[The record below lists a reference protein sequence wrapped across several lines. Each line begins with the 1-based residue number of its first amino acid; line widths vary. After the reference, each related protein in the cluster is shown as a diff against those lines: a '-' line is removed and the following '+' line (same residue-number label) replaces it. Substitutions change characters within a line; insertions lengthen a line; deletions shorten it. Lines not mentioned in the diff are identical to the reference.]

1 MSLDDACDISGI
13 GAEWDNDWHIAA
25 LFIIIGTSA
34 IGVFLPIIS
43 QTTRGLGSGLGVP
56 VFAIQLGQFFGSG
69 VIISTA
75 FIHLFPAA
83 YSALTNPCLGAFSDR
98 YGAWASLI
106 AMATVFTM
114 HSVEWW
120 LVEAWLSRTGHS
132 TRSSR
137 KSRRN
142 RRRRQLNGA
151 DHDGN
156 SSDDD
161 EGDDSMLFPVYSR
174 AFNASRMMLPP
185 PVVSPPVHPFVFGTS
200 TMSPSSRHVGALTA
214 SAFTSRTGFALSK
227 YGNYAAVVQ
236 SRQHLAM
243 MQSDQVSR
251 YLYSDPQFPLYA
263 LPATSVPCWPMP
275 PQPYAHSGF
284 YDSSQHSRRGLD
296 MRGSA
301 QAKSTPELM
310 RKYPKSIR
318 ISNASLERSDKHMS
332 SSSNVAISL
341 RPNSFS
347 NQIKRGLGSRR
358 ARRADVEAG
367 IVGLGWRHR
376 CLSMPRLPPTT
387 LDAGMCESLLDP
399 PPPPAALPSSRR
411 RSNCTSGS
419 ESGISPQS
427 ISAALSAK
435 RRSLQSPAHRRGNGS
450 TGSVSSSAG
459 VGVRSSL
466 GDAYELASPAT
477 GRLDTVPETDDS
489 WTTPIPPYYTTHNE
503 QEEEEKAHEEAVSP
517 SEGRMHTYATTV
529 SGGYATAVTGGRP
542 PSGLLSSR
550 QPTQASVKT
559 QKRVSISTPP
569 PPTASAFAS
578 VNTGLPPSRNSHQD
592 IGNNSF
598 GHIASAAPNRA
609 PLPPPLRQGDAL
621 ESGRQ
626 ALERGNMD
634 DDDQD
639 STAIHSKRS
648 STTGLTYPV
657 EVKRRALATY
667 VLELGIALYSVLIGL
682 ALAIS
687 DRGFIA
693 LFLAVCFHQFF
704 EGLALGTSLA
714 ELYWIKAQIAAQ
726 FHASELHA
734 IESESLIA
742 MPEGSL
748 AAASEARHKISLSSA
763 AMARNSGLQASSSYH
778 MVNVNVVGSTTF
790 SSNAEFSPAKKQ
802 QQQSGQITDDD
813 LSSAD
818 FEYCSPNRDNNRR
831 SKSRRTLASMAT
843 SFTPEP
849 WQVNPQLEK
858 TLGTG
863 TGIGAVGGTGND
875 TVPNLST
882 HSTANKQPGIPS
894 KHDLAL
900 EQQRRY
906 LRPRSAPERLPGWWK
921 AWLSALA
928 FTMTTPTGII
938 IGLAVRHVYEPQSA
952 YALLFNGVL
961 QSICTGVLVYAGLV
975 TLMIGGFNSPQV
987 KRLPRLLQ
995 ALLFFAV
1002 YAGAAVMASLKIWK

>member
-43 QTTRGLGSGLGVP
+43 QTARGLGTGLGVP

-69 VIISTA
+69 VIVSTA

-83 YSALTNPCLGAFSDR
+83 YSALTNPCLGAFSDH

-132 TRSSR
+132 TRGSR
-137 KSRRN
+137 KSRRH
-142 RRRRQLNGA
+142 RQLNIA
-151 DHDGN
+151 NHDGN
-156 SSDDD
+156 NSDEG

-200 TMSPSSRHVGALTA
+200 TMSSRHVGALNA
-214 SAFTSRTGFALSK
+214 SALTSRTGFALSK

-263 LPATSVPCWPMP
+263 PAASVPCWPMP
-275 PQPYAHSGF
+275 PQPHAPSAF
-284 YDSSQHSRRGLD
+284 YDPSQHSRRGLD

-318 ISNASLERSDKHMS
+318 ISNASLEPSASDRHTS
-332 SSSNVAISL
+332 SSSNAAISL

-347 NQIKRGLGSRR
+347 NQIRRGLGSRR

-399 PPPPAALPSSRR
+399 APLPIALPHGDRR

-435 RRSLQSPAHRRGNGS
+435 RRSLQSPAHRRGNAS
-450 TGSVSSSAG
+450 TGSIDSSAA
-459 VGVRSSL
+459 VGARSSM

-489 WTTPIPPYYTTHNE
+489 WTTPIPTYYTTHNE
-503 QEEEEKAHEEAVSP
+503 HKDEAHEEAVSP

-542 PSGLLSSR
+542 PSGLFSSR
-550 QPTQASVKT
+550 QATQASGKT
-559 QKRVSISTPP
+559 QKRVSISTAPLP
-569 PPTASAFAS
+569 AASAFAS

-592 IGNNSF
+592 IDNS
-598 GHIASAAPNRA
+598 ARA
-609 PLPPPLRQGDAL
+609 PLPPPLRHGDAL
-621 ESGRQ
+621 EHGRQ
-626 ALERGNMD
+626 PMERVNLD

-657 EVKRRALATY
+657 DVKRRALATY

-726 FHASELHA
+726 YRASELHA
-734 IESESLIA
+734 IESESMVA
-742 MPEGSL
+742 MPQAYS
-748 AAASEARHKISLSSA
+748 ADVEARHKISLSSA
-763 AMARNSGLQASSSYH
+763 AIARNSGLQASSSYH

-790 SSNAEFSPAKKQ
+790 SSNAEFSPTKKQ
-802 QQQSGQITDDD
+802 QSRQMTDDD

-818 FEYCSPNRDNNRR
+818 FEYCSPNRDTNRR

-849 WQVNPQLEK
+849 WQVNPQLER
-858 TLGTG
+858 TLAT
-863 TGIGAVGGTGND
+863 GAVANGTA
-875 TVPNLST
+875 PNVSA
-882 HSTANKQPGIPS
+882 HSMANKQHEMAD
-894 KHDLAL
+894 KRDLAL
-900 EQQRRY
+900 EHQRRY

-938 IGLAVRHVYEPQSA
+938 IGLAVRHVYEPQSS

-995 ALLFFAV
+995 LLLFFAV

>member
-34 IGVFLPIIS
+34 LGVFLPIIS

-132 TRSSR
+132 TQGSR
-137 KSRRN
+137 ISRR
-142 RRRRQLNGA
+142 RHRRQLTGA
-151 DHDGN
+151 DHDDN
-156 SSDDD
+156 SS
-161 EGDDSMLFPVYSR
+161 EGEGDSMLFPVYSR

-200 TMSPSSRHVGALTA
+200 TMSPASRHVGAQTA
-214 SAFTSRTGFALSK
+214 SAFASRTGFALSK

-243 MQSDQVSR
+243 MQNDQVSR

-263 LPATSVPCWPMP
+263 PPATSVPCWPMP
-275 PQPYAHSGF
+275 PQPYSGL
-284 YDSSQHSRRGLD
+284 YDSSQHSRRLG

-318 ISNASLERSDKHMS
+318 ISNNSLEPPASDKHTS
-332 SSSNVAISL
+332 VSSNAAISL

-347 NQIKRGLGSRR
+347 NQVKRTLGSHRTRR
-358 ARRADVEAG
+358 TDIESGIAG
-367 IVGLGWRHR
+367 MGWRHR

-399 PPPPAALPSSRR
+399 APLPQALPYRGRR
-411 RSNCTSGS
+411 RSNCTSA
-419 ESGISPQS
+419 SGISPQS
-427 ISAALSAK
+427 ITAALSAR
-435 RRSLQSPAHRRGNGS
+435 RRSLQGSAHHRRGNGS
-450 TGSVSSSAG
+450 TGSINSSALG
-459 VGVRSSL
+459 ARSSL
-466 GDAYELASPAT
+466 GDAYELASPNT
-477 GRLDTVPETDDS
+477 GRLDTVPETDDA
-489 WTTPIPPYYTTHNE
+489 WTAPMPPNAPE
-503 QEEEEKAHEEAVSP
+503 GDEARKEAVSP
-517 SEGRMHTYATTV
+517 SDGRMHTYATTV
-529 SGGYATAVTGGRP
+529 SGGYATAVTSGRP

-550 QPTQASVKT
+550 QNTQASGRT
-559 QKRVSISTPP
+559 QKRVSINTPP
-569 PPTASAFAS
+569 LPAASAFAS
-578 VNTGLPPSRNSHQD
+578 VNTGLPPSRNSSH
-592 IGNNSF
+592 
-598 GHIASAAPNRA
+598 GHAPPARA
-609 PLPPPLRQGDAL
+609 PLPLPLHQGGSLGQGA
-621 ESGRQ
+621 EY
-626 ALERGNMD
+626 GNAD

-648 STTGLTYPV
+648 SATGLTYPV

-667 VLELGIALYSVLIGL
+667 VLELGIALYSVLMGL

-714 ELYWIKAQIAAQ
+714 ELYWVKAQIAAQ
-726 FHASELHA
+726 FRASVLHA
-734 IESESLIA
+734 IESESMLA
-742 MPEGSL
+742 MPEGHL
-748 AAASEARHKISLSSA
+748 AERGEAHHKISLSSA
-763 AMARNSGLQASSSYH
+763 AMAMNSEHPSSSYH

-790 SSNAEFSPAKKQ
+790 SSNAEFSPTKKPPKR
-802 QQQSGQITDDD
+802 QSAQITDDD
-813 LSSAD
+813 LSSGD
-818 FEYCSPNRDNNRR
+818 FEYCSPNRDNINKNRH

-863 TGIGAVGGTGND
+863 AAAGTG

-882 HSTANKQPGIPS
+882 HSTTNKQHKPGD
-894 KHDLAL
+894 KHDL
-900 EQQRRY
+900 EVEHRRRY
-906 LRPRSAPERLPGWWK
+906 LQPRSAPERLPGWWK

-928 FTMTTPTGII
+928 FTMTTPTGIV
-938 IGLAVRHVYEPQSA
+938 IGLAIRHVYEPQSS
-952 YALLFNGVL
+952 YALLFNGIL

-975 TLMIGGFNSPQV
+975 TLMIGGFNSAQV

-995 ALLFFAV
+995 TLLFFAV

>member
-1 MSLDDACDISGI
+1 M
-13 GAEWDNDWHIAA
+13 
-25 LFIIIGTSA
+25 
-34 IGVFLPIIS
+34 
-43 QTTRGLGSGLGVP
+43 
-56 VFAIQLGQFFGSG
+56 
-69 VIISTA
+69 
-75 FIHLFPAA
+75 
-83 YSALTNPCLGAFSDR
+83 
-98 YGAWASLI
+98 
-106 AMATVFTM
+106 
-114 HSVEWW
+114 
-120 LVEAWLSRTGHS
+120 
-132 TRSSR
+132 
-137 KSRRN
+137 
-142 RRRRQLNGA
+142 
-151 DHDGN
+151 
-156 SSDDD
+156 
-161 EGDDSMLFPVYSR
+161 FPVYSR

-200 TMSPSSRHVGALTA
+200 TMSSRHVGAMTA

-227 YGNYAAVVQ
+227 HGNYAAVVQ

-243 MQSDQVSR
+243 MQSDQASR

-263 LPATSVPCWPMP
+263 PPASSVPCWPMP
-275 PQPYAHSGF
+275 PYAASGF
-284 YDSSQHSRRGLD
+284 YGSSQHSRRGLD
-296 MRGSA
+296 MRGGA

-332 SSSNVAISL
+332 ASSNPISL

-347 NQIKRGLGSRR
+347 NQIKRGSRR

-367 IVGLGWRHR
+367 VVGLGWKHR

-387 LDAGMCESLLDP
+387 LDAGMCESLLD
-399 PPPPAALPSSRR
+399 PAALPSSRR

-435 RRSLQSPAHRRGNGS
+435 RRSLQSPANRRGNGS
-450 TGSVSSSAG
+450 TSSVGSAG
-459 VGVRSSL
+459 VGLRSSM

-489 WTTPIPPYYTTHNE
+489 WTAPMPPYYAAHNE
-503 QEEEEKAHEEAVSP
+503 QEEQVSP
-517 SEGRMHTYATTV
+517 EEGRMHTYATTV

-569 PPTASAFAS
+569 LPTAFAS

-592 IGNNSF
+592 VGNN
-598 GHIASAAPNRA
+598 GHISSAAPARA
-609 PLPPPLRQGDAL
+609 PLPPPLRPGEAL

-626 ALERGNMD
+626 ALERGNTD

-726 FHASELHA
+726 FRASELHA
-734 IESESLIA
+734 IESESMLA
-742 MPEGSL
+742 MPEGYSTN
-748 AAASEARHKISLSSA
+748 EARHKISLSSA

-790 SSNAEFSPAKKQ
+790 SSNAEFSPVKKQ
-802 QQQSGQITDDD
+802 QGQMTDDD
-813 LSSAD
+813 LSSGD

-863 TGIGAVGGTGND
+863 TGIGGGQSNV

-882 HSTANKQPGIPS
+882 HSTANKQPNMPS
-894 KHDLAL
+894 KDEL
-900 EQQRRY
+900 EHQRRY

-938 IGLAVRHVYEPQSA
+938 IGLAVRHVYEPQSS

-995 ALLFFAV
+995 VLLFFAV

>member
-83 YSALTNPCLGAFSDR
+83 YSALTNPCLGGFSDR

-120 LVEAWLSRTGHS
+120 LVEAWLSRTGHGA
-132 TRSSR
+132 RSSK

-142 RRRRQLNGA
+142 RRLNSA
-151 DHDGN
+151 DH
-156 SSDDD
+156 SSD

-200 TMSPSSRHVGALTA
+200 TMSSRHVGAMTA

-243 MQSDQVSR
+243 MQSDQASR

-263 LPATSVPCWPMP
+263 PPASSVPCWPMP
-275 PQPYAHSGF
+275 PYAASGF
-284 YDSSQHSRRGLD
+284 YDSSLHSRRGLD
-296 MRGSA
+296 MRGGA

-318 ISNASLERSDKHMS
+318 ISNASLGRSDKHMS
-332 SSSNVAISL
+332 ASSNPISL

-347 NQIKRGLGSRR
+347 NQIKRGSRR

-367 IVGLGWRHR
+367 IVGLGWKHR

-399 PPPPAALPSSRR
+399 AALPNSRR

-435 RRSLQSPAHRRGNGS
+435 RRSLQSPANRRANGS
-450 TGSVSSSAG
+450 TSSVGSAG
-459 VGVRSSL
+459 VGLRSSM

-489 WTTPIPPYYTTHNE
+489 WTAPMPPYYAAHNE
-503 QEEEEKAHEEAVSP
+503 QKEEVSP
-517 SEGRMHTYATTV
+517 EEGRMHTYATTV

-569 PPTASAFAS
+569 LPTASAFAS

-592 IGNNSF
+592 VGNN
-598 GHIASAAPNRA
+598 GHIPAAAPTRA
-609 PLPPPLRQGDAL
+609 PLPPPLRPGEAL

-626 ALERGNMD
+626 ALERGNTD

-639 STAIHSKRS
+639 STAIHSKCS

-726 FHASELHA
+726 FRASELHA
-734 IESESLIA
+734 IESESMLA
-742 MPEGSL
+742 MPEGYSTTN
-748 AAASEARHKISLSSA
+748 EARHKISLSSA

-790 SSNAEFSPAKKQ
+790 SSNAEFSPVKKQ
-802 QQQSGQITDDD
+802 QGQMTDDD
-813 LSSAD
+813 LSSGD

-863 TGIGAVGGTGND
+863 TGIGGGQSNV

-882 HSTANKQPGIPS
+882 NSTANKQPGMPS
-894 KHDLAL
+894 KHEL
-900 EQQRRY
+900 EHQRRY

-938 IGLAVRHVYEPQSA
+938 IGLAVRHVYEPQSS

-995 ALLFFAV
+995 VLLFFAV

>member
-13 GAEWDNDWHIAA
+13 GSEWDNDWHIAA

-34 IGVFLPIIS
+34 LGVFLPIIS
-43 QTTRGLGSGLGVP
+43 QTSRGLGSGLGVP

-132 TRSSR
+132 VQSSR
-137 KSRRN
+137 KSHG
-142 RRRRQLNGA
+142 QLP
-151 DHDGN
+151 
-156 SSDDD
+156 DDS
-161 EGDDSMLFPVYSR
+161 EGDDSVLFPVYSR
-174 AFNASRMMLPP
+174 AFNASRMILPP
-185 PVVSPPVHPFVFGTS
+185 PAVSPVHPFVFGTS
-200 TMSPSSRHVGALTA
+200 TLSPVSRHVGA
-214 SAFTSRTGFALSK
+214 SGFALSK

-251 YLYSDPQFPLYA
+251 YLYSDPQFPHYA
-263 LPATSVPCWPMP
+263 PGVPCWPMP
-275 PQPYAHSGF
+275 PQPYSGF
-284 YDSSQHSRRGLD
+284 YNSSHSRLG
-296 MRGSA
+296 M

-318 ISNASLERSDKHMS
+318 ISNASLEPPSKHTS
-332 SSSNVAISL
+332 GSSNVAISL

-347 NQIKRGLGSRR
+347 NQAKRSSRR
-358 ARRADVEAG
+358 ARRTEVESM
-367 IVGLGWRHR
+367 GWRHR

-399 PPPPAALPSSRR
+399 APLPPGGRR
-411 RSNCTSGS
+411 RSNCTSA
-419 ESGISPQS
+419 SGVSPHS
-427 ISAALSAK
+427 ITAALSAR
-435 RRSLQSPAHRRGNGS
+435 RRSLQSSAHRRANGS
-450 TGSVSSSAG
+450 AGSIGSVPRA
-459 VGVRSSL
+459 RSSL
-466 GDAYELASPAT
+466 GDAYELASP
-477 GRLDTVPETDDS
+477 GRLDTVPETDDA
-489 WTTPIPPYYTTHNE
+489 WTAPMPPTNE
-503 QEEEEKAHEEAVSP
+503 ARKEAVSP
-517 SEGRMHTYATTV
+517 SDGRLHTYATTV

-542 PSGLLSSR
+542 PSGLMSSR
-550 QPTQASVKT
+550 QNTQASGRT
-559 QKRVSISTPP
+559 QKRVSINTPP
-569 PPTASAFAS
+569 LPAASAFAS
-578 VNTGLPPSRNSHQD
+578 VNTGLPPSRSSLH
-592 IGNNSF
+592 GPP
-598 GHIASAAPNRA
+598 ARA
-609 PLPPPLRQGDAL
+609 PLHQGGSL
-621 ESGRQ
+621 EHGGEP
-626 ALERGNMD
+626 AD

-648 STTGLTYPV
+648 SNTGLTYPV
-657 EVKRRALATY
+657 DVKRRALATY
-667 VLELGIALYSVLIGL
+667 VLEIGIALYSVLMGL

-693 LFLAVCFHQFF
+693 LFVAVCFHQFF

-714 ELYWIKAQIAAQ
+714 ELYWVKAQIAAQ
-726 FHASELHA
+726 FRASVLHA
-734 IESESLIA
+734 IESESMLA
-742 MPEGSL
+742 MPEGPS
-748 AAASEARHKISLSSA
+748 AQGEAHHKISLSSA
-763 AMARNSGLQASSSYH
+763 MAMNSEQPTGSSYH

-790 SSNAEFSPAKKQ
+790 SSNAEFSPTKKQ
-802 QQQSGQITDDD
+802 PKRQSAQITDDD
-813 LSSAD
+813 LSSGD
-818 FEYCSPNRDNNRR
+818 FEYCSPTRDNHKNRH

-858 TLGTG
+858 SLGNG
-863 TGIGAVGGTGND
+863 TAPIGTA
-875 TVPNLST
+875 PNLST
-882 HSTANKQPGIPS
+882 HSATSNQHELDD
-894 KHDLAL
+894 KHDLDT
-900 EQQRRY
+900 EHRHRY

-938 IGLAVRHVYEPQSA
+938 IGLAVRHVYEPQSS

-975 TLMIGGFNSPQV
+975 TLMIGGFNSTQV
-987 KRLPRLLQ
+987 KRLPRLFQ
-995 ALLFFAV
+995 VLLFFAV